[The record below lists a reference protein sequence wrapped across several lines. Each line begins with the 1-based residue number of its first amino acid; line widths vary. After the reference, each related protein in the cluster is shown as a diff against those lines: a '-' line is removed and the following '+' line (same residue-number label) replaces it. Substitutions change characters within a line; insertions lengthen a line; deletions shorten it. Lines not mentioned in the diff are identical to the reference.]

1 MLSLSEAW
9 GNSLSFNISAKSS
22 NNSLHLSFQKLS
34 TLRWVEKRL
43 LIIVIRMTWKILLC
57 SQVKMNFCIWIEFL
71 CHDTC
76 FPFSMH
82 FIYLLHYQ
90 TLTSKINS
98 IFPSSPPKLDLVCGN
113 SIRWP
118 ILSLKQNLKM
128 ISCYKI
134 IALWQ

>member
-1 MLSLSEAW
+1 MELCSLSEAW

-22 NNSLHLSFQKLS
+22 NNSLHLSIQKLS
-34 TLRWVEKRL
+34 TLRWVEMQL
-43 LIIVIRMTWKILLC
+43 LIIVIWLTWKKLLC

-98 IFPSSPPKLDLVCGN
+98 IFPSSPPKLNLVCGN
-113 SIRWP
+113 SIQWP

-128 ISCYKI
+128 ISSVRFP
-134 IALWQ
+134 A